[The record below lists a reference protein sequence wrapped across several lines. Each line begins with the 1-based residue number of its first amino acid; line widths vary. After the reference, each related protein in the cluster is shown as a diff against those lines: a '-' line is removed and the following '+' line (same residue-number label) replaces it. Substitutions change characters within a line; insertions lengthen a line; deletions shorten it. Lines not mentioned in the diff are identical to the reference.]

1 MPEDREKKKVR
12 KTPDDNQETT
22 GDLQETLKETQ
33 RLLQSLIDENKTL
46 KTEIAGVK
54 EANLRL
60 AKSMPAKPEATFES
74 AIAEMFDLKKGG
86 EKK

>member
-1 MPEDREKKKVR
+1 MPEDRENGQE
-12 KTPDDNQETT
+12 TPAAEQETT
-22 GDLQETLKETQ
+22 GNLQETLKETQ
-33 RLLQSLIDENKTL
+33 RLLQNLIDENKAL